1 MRGVAARAD
10 LAEAHRGFGNVLFLQ
25 HRVAEAATEYR
36 KALAIDPNMPVALIE
51 LAWILSSTDNS
62 GVRNPLAALS
72 LAERAADLTYR
83 KDASVLDTL
92 AVAYMANAQAAR
104 AIETAEAA
112 LALASE
118 AGDQEL
124 VKQLT
129 LRLEFYRQKQ

>member
-1 MRGVAARAD
+1 MLLAPND
-10 LAEAHRGFGNVLFLQ
+10 AEAHRGFGHVLFLQ
-25 HRVAEAATEYR
+25 HRVEEAATEYR
-36 KALAIDPNMPVALIE
+36 NALALDANLPVALIE
-51 LAWILSSTDNS
+51 LAWILATTDDS
-62 GVRNPLAALS
+62 GVRNPVTALS
-72 LAERAADLTYR
+72 LAERAADVTHH

-104 AIETAEAA
+104 AIETAEGA

-124 VKQLT
+124 IKQLT